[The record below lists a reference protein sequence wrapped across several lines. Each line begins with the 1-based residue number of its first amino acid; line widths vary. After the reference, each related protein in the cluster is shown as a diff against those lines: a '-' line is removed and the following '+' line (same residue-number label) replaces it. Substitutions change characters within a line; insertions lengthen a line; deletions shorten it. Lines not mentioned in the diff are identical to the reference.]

1 LLGRLG
7 DDSEGVHGVGSE
19 FWCAAMRTNK
29 DEPADRKASAMAAPV
44 CGRLR
49 VLFEDVAAQS
59 MPDQLQRL
67 AVRLDAAL
75 ERGDLLAPKIKS

>member
-1 LLGRLG
+1 
-7 DDSEGVHGVGSE
+7 
-19 FWCAAMRTNK
+19 
-29 DEPADRKASAMAAPV
+29 MAAPV